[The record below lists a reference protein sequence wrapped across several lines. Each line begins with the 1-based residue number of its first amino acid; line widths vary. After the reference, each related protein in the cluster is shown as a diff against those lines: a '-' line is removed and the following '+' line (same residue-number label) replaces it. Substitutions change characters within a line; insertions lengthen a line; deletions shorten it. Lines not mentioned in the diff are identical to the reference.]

1 MAKLILRVTNTLLCV
16 AALGTSVVTLVGILL
31 PQWQIRS
38 EVYLALFLMISA
50 AILGYMIRHT
60 ESLDKKLEQLYS
72 RAAAVEVFRSIDEF
86 AARLTAITPQSH
98 RVSTQMFSDAPQN
111 VARSYDK
118 YFKETH
124 RALKDGK
131 IRSFRRIAS
140 TGNAAKVRW
149 LLGILADLSSVEG
162 FSLAIADAAHDAT
175 PMTALHVCE
184 TPAAVY
190 TFVFST
196 VPASGV
202 MNAFMVE
209 SRDVGTSVRQTYDV
223 LWERAR
229 KLKEGNR
236 IHFDAVA
243 ELAAAYD
250 LTDSPEYGRVR
261 ALAG

>member
-1 MAKLILRVTNTLLCV
+1 MGNIVLRVTNILLCV
-16 AALGTSVVTLVGILL
+16 AALGTAVVTVVGIFL
-31 PQWQIRS
+31 PPVQMRQ
-38 EVYLALFLMISA
+38 EVYLALFLTISA
-50 AILGYMIRHT
+50 AILGYMIRHS
-60 ESLDKKLEQLYS
+60 ESVDKRLEQLAS
-72 RAAAVEVFRSIDEF
+72 RAAAVEVYRSIDEW
-86 AARLTAITPQSH
+86 AARITAITPQSH
-98 RVSTQMFSDAPQN
+98 RVSTQMFSDAPQR
-111 VARSYDK
+111 VARSYEK

-140 TGNAAKVRW
+140 TGNATKVRW
-149 LLGILADLSSVEG
+149 LLATLADLSSVEG
-162 FSLAIADAAHDAT
+162 FSLAVADIAHDST
-175 PMTALHVCE
+175 PLTALHVCE

-209 SRDVGTSVRQTYDV
+209 NRDVGASVCQTYDV

-250 LTDSPEYGRVR
+250 LTDSPEYARVR
-261 ALAG
+261 ALAD